1 MKKVVHVFFLLIRPT
16 INKDDDDDD
25 GGLEQLP
32 GQARIEEQS
41 DKGIDMHVMSVTVK
55 QLVHYQ
61 DPDTEAATWNLHL
74 SFSCCDV
81 PTCLS

>member
-1 MKKVVHVFFLLIRPT
+1 MFFFLLIRPT
-16 INKDDDDDD
+16 INKDDDD

-32 GQARIEEQS
+32 GQTRIEEQS
-41 DKGIDMHVMSVTVK
+41 DKGIDMHLKSVTVK

-61 DPDTEAATWNLHL
+61 DTDTEAATWNLHL

-81 PTCLS
+81 PKCLS